1 MFYPLK
7 INLFNTDTTGAD
19 WDHNSGRDSN
29 INPGQTPHSVHS
41 QQIAYCQRF
50 VEKGYYFCLQFM
62 ALTNVLLLD
71 LKKKIHKKKPMS
83 SVSEVSSL
91 HFCTPFNILGPI

>member
-7 INLFNTDTTGAD
+7 INLFNTDNTGAD

-71 LKKKIHKKKPMS
+71 
-83 SVSEVSSL
+83 
-91 HFCTPFNILGPI
+91 